1 MKRTCITFLLLIII
15 IVTVACGSGT
25 NVSADRSVYL
35 RMHIRANSNSEE
47 DQRVKYLVRDAVVAC
62 LTPIVADCTS
72 KEQVAERIS
81 AKKRSIEYVAD
92 EILSSNGFSYKSELK
107 IDSELFPTRIYEDLT
122 LEGGYYDAVILG
134 LGEAKGDNWW
144 CVVYPPL
151 CFTSGENVRYRSK
164 IIELIEEFKKR
175 RNGG

>member
-72 KEQVAERIS
+72 KEQVADMLRRMLKLDKE
-81 AKKRSIEYVAD
+81 
-92 EILSSNGFSYKSELK
+92 ELGK
-107 IDSELFPTRIYEDLT
+107 FL
-122 LEGGYYDAVILG
+122 DATDALG
-134 LGEAKGDNWW
+134 AAFCHFLQMSRPQSEAKH
-144 CVVYPPL
+144 
-151 CFTSGENVRYRSK
+151 TSWKELARKQGK
-164 IIELIEEFKKR
+164 I
-175 RNGG
+175 